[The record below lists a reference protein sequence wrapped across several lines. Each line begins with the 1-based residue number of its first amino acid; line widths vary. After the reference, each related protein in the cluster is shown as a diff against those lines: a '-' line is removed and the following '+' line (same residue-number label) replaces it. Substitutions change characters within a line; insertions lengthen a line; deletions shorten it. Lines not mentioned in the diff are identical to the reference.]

1 MDTSKVNI
9 NELIDKARFT
19 SFHWKVLIWCLLI
32 IIFDGYDLV
41 IYGVAL
47 PLLMQQWSLTAVEA
61 GFTRQC
67 RSIRHDVWC
76 HDFRHTFR
84 QTWT

>member
-9 NELIDKARFT
+9 NELIDKAHFT

-47 PLLMQQWSLTAVEA
+47 PLLMQQ
-61 GFTRQC
+61 GF
-67 RSIRHDVWC
+67 VA
-76 HDFRHTFR
+76 
-84 QTWT
+84 